1 MKKIFQSEDF
11 RNEHLSAVYDEIPL
25 WSAHFGLN
33 LLNAINYSAPVVAL
47 DIGCGTGFPLLE
59 LAQRFGTGS
68 HFYGIDPWS
77 EGLNRIQKKIEFY
90 EIDNVS
96 ITCAV
101 AEKLPFE
108 NELFDLI
115 TSNNG
120 LNNVQSLENSLL
132 ECHRTLKIGGTL
144 IFTANLP
151 GTFSLFYE
159 TLIKAMLQE
168 GLDMIVPK
176 IYKHIKSKRK
186 SIEETCQTLENMR
199 LRVIRTET
207 ESFKMHFSSGT
218 SFFNHF
224 LIRLYFMSSWLN
236 VIPENFQHQIM
247 NLVEEELNSFSVS
260 NQGLCMNVPYALFEA
275 EKF

>member
-1 MKKIFQSEDF
+1 MKRIFQPEDF
-11 RNEHLSAVYDEIPL
+11 RNELLAAAYDELPL
-25 WSAHFGLN
+25 WSAPFGLN

-59 LAQRFGTGS
+59 LAQRFGKGS
-68 HFYGIDPWS
+68 NFYGIDPWS
-77 EGLNRIQKKIEFY
+77 EGLNLIRRKMECY
-90 EIDNVS
+90 DIDNVTV
-96 ITCAV
+96 TCAV
-101 AEKLPFE
+101 AEKLPFD
-108 NELFDLI
+108 NEMFDLI

-120 LNNVQSLENSLL
+120 LNNVQSLEDSLK
-132 ECHRTLKIGGTL
+132 ECHRTLKKDGNL

-186 SIEETCQTLENMR
+186 SIEEMCQTLENIR

-207 ESFKMHFSSGT
+207 ESYNMHFSSGT

-236 VIPENFQHQIM
+236 LIPENFQHQIM

-260 NQGLCMNVPYALFEA
+260 NQGICMEVPYALFEA

>member
-1 MKKIFQSEDF
+1 MKKVFQPADF
-11 RNEHLSAVYDEIPL
+11 RNEHLANIYDEIPL
-25 WSAHFGLN
+25 WSASFGLN
-33 LLNAINYSAPVVAL
+33 LLNAINYSNPVVAL

-59 LAQRFGTGS
+59 LAQRFGSES

-77 EGLNRIQKKIEFY
+77 EGLNRIQRKIEFY

-108 NELFDLI
+108 NAMFDLI

-120 LNNVQSLENSLL
+120 LNNVQSLEDSLL
-132 ECHRTLKIGGTL
+132 ECHRTLKKGGTL

-159 TLIKAMLQE
+159 TLIKVMLQE
-168 GLDMIVPK
+168 RLDMIVPK
-176 IYKHIKSKRK
+176 IYEHIKSKRK
-186 SIEETCQTLENMR
+186 SLEETCQTLEKIR
-199 LRVIRTET
+199 LRKIRTQT
-207 ESFKMHFSSGT
+207 ESYYMHFSSGT

-236 VIPENFQHQIM
+236 LIPENFQHQIM

-260 NQGLCMNVPYALFEA
+260 NQGISMKVPYALFES
-275 EKF
+275 EKL